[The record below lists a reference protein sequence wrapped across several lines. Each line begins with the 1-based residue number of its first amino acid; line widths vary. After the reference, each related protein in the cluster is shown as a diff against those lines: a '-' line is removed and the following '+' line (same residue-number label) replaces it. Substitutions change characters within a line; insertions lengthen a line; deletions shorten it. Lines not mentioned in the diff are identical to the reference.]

1 MMEDDSSTDDLLIDV
16 GEEDFALTAEE
27 LEQAEEML
35 GSNTGA
41 GRVGAEKKE
50 ESKEMSVSKPEIKD
64 KARGGAE
71 VRPGAGCVNKE
82 VKAGQSIELKA
93 ETVPR
98 PETHSMVH
106 QSLGAAGA
114 TEKTVSTAEI
124 MMKEE
129 SKIGGS
135 KFTVKKVSTRPA
147 GQQPFA
153 FGKSTSHLSNKPAG
167 AQAASAATFTFGNR
181 NLPDSRFGIGQ
192 AMLGASPAS
201 CMQSARD
208 PRRGHGTLGAP
219 PGIPQARHIPGLSPV
234 SATTSAVVPQAPL
247 SIAPATFQCE
257 PRSSSSIA
265 LQRMGPSA
273 LEKMAA
279 EQEKKCREENMKKEQ
294 LEKMVALKRAKASG
308 QGLGHQ
314 VRNLK
319 NPFEY

>member
-1 MMEDDSSTDDLLIDV
+1 MEDDSSTDDLLIDV
-16 GEEDFALTAEE
+16 DEEDFALTAEE

-41 GRVGAEKKE
+41 ARVGAETKE
-50 ESKEMSVSKPEIKD
+50 EAKEMSVPKPEIKD
-64 KARGGAE
+64 KARGAAV
-71 VRPGAGCVNKE
+71 VRPGAGYVNKE
-82 VKAGQSIELKA
+82 VKAGQSIEVNA

-98 PETHSMVH
+98 PEGIFLVH
-106 QSLGAAGA
+106 QSPGAAGA
-114 TEKTVSTAEI
+114 NEKKVSTVETT
-124 MMKEE
+124 KEE
-129 SKIGGS
+129 PKIGGS

-201 CMQSARD
+201 SMQSARD
-208 PRRGHGTLGAP
+208 PRRGNGTSGAP
-219 PGIPQARHIPGLSPV
+219 SGKSQARHIAGLSPV
-234 SATTSAVVPQAPL
+234 SATTSAVAPQAPL
-247 SIAPATFQCE
+247 PIAPALYPCE

-265 LQRMGPSA
+265 LQTMGPSA
-273 LEKMAA
+273 LERMAA

-294 LEKMVALKRAKASG
+294 LEKMVTIKRAKASG
-308 QGLGHQ
+308 QGQGHQ
-314 VRNLK
+314 VRNQRQ
-319 NPFEY
+319 PFDY

>member
-201 CMQSARD
+201 SMQSARD
-208 PRRGHGTLGAP
+208 PRRGNGTSGAP
-219 PGIPQARHIPGLSPV
+219 SGKSQARHIAGLSPV
-234 SATTSAVVPQAPL
+234 SATTSAVAPQAPL
-247 SIAPATFQCE
+247 PIAPALYPCE

-265 LQRMGPSA
+265 LQTMGPSA
-273 LEKMAA
+273 LERMAA

-294 LEKMVALKRAKASG
+294 LEKMVTIKRAKASG
-308 QGLGHQ
+308 QGQGHQ
-314 VRNLK
+314 VSNQ
-319 NPFEY
+319 